1 MSSSLPDLLVGSG
14 SSSLLA
20 IGWFSFSLAA
30 DGSSLEIASIT
41 NADEEE
47 TESGTWSIA
56 TEAAWPLIGF
66 SSIMPNSRTLAE
78 AFSFADASALSSC
91 FVGSSEM
98 SIETRVSFSIGT
110 SSAVFF
116 VNIGWVIAAVLTR
129 FFWVNWL

>member
-1 MSSSLPDLLVGSG
+1 
-14 SSSLLA
+14 
-20 IGWFSFSLAA
+20 
-30 DGSSLEIASIT
+30 
-41 NADEEE
+41 
-47 TESGTWSIA
+47 
-56 TEAAWPLIGF
+56 
-66 SSIMPNSRTLAE
+66 MPNSRTLAE

-129 FFWVNWL
+129 FF